1 MFEFR
6 DETGFRNWQSTDWP
20 LSANHNKEISMPL
33 IAPEKKSNNEQLN
46 VTLPAEALAD
56 LRAYAKFL
64 NDSSVSY
71 VLTQLIGTL
80 ARDKEFQ
87 QWKTLPPTE
96 IHPLATQRSKAKLPR
111 SPVIS
116 PTTLPTISTGTNE
129 ASA

>member
-1 MFEFR
+1 
-6 DETGFRNWQSTDWP
+6 
-20 LSANHNKEISMPL
+20 MPL

-46 VTLPAEALAD
+46 VTLSAEALQD

-87 QWKTLPPTE
+87 RWKAVYHHTE
-96 IHPLATQRSKAKLPR
+96 IHPLNPTRSKAKLHT
-111 SPVIS
+111 SPVTSTTDS
-116 PTTLPTISTGTNE
+116 PTSSPAGERE

>member
-1 MFEFR
+1 
-6 DETGFRNWQSTDWP
+6 
-20 LSANHNKEISMPL
+20 MPL
-33 IAPEKKSNNEQLN
+33 IQPEKKIANEQLN
-46 VTLPAEALAD
+46 VTLPAEALQE

-87 QWKTLPPTE
+87 QWKTLAHTE
-96 IHPLATQRSKAKLPR
+96 IHSLTLPRTKVKLPS

-116 PTTLPTISTGTNE
+116 PTNSPTTPTDPKE